1 MKVLIVGSGAREH
14 ALAWKIARS
23 SGVEAIFAAPGNAGT
38 ASLGTNWPGVSA
50 TDVRSI
56 AARAAQEK
64 IDLAVIGPEAAL
76 AAGVADALRREGVAT
91 FGPGRAGARLE
102 SSKAYAKQCM
112 LRWGIP
118 TAAFRV
124 ANDKKQAMNHLK
136 HWQYGGVVVK
146 ADGLA
151 AGKGVVV
158 FDSADEASGVVERWY
173 EERSVPGGGTCIVL
187 EEKLAGKEVS
197 VMAITDGT
205 RAQILEPA
213 CDYKRAGDG
222 DTGPNTGGMGAY
234 SPASDVVDGALL
246 ERVKR
251 EVIERARLGLER
263 DGIEYR
269 GCLYAGLMITSRG
282 PYVLEF
288 NARFGDPET
297 QVVLPRIE
305 SGFLEALCEIAGLKS
320 GIPHPGLK
328 PRHYNTD
335 IPHSSSACVAVVMTS
350 DGYPESSKPVS
361 GLPAPAPQEDVTFFW
376 GGSKTAGD
384 KIDASGGRVL
394 TVSAL
399 GDSIASARE
408 RAYAACSAYAASLP
422 QDTTLRWRTDIA
434 ERASKSAV
442 NAALTPHA
450 PSG

>member
-136 HWQYGGVVVK
+136 HWQYGGVVV
-146 ADGLA
+146 
-151 AGKGVVV
+151 
-158 FDSADEASGVVERWY
+158 RWY

-251 EVIERARLGLER
+251 EVIE
-263 DGIEYR
+263 
-269 GCLYAGLMITSRG
+269 
-282 PYVLEF
+282 
-288 NARFGDPET
+288 
-297 QVVLPRIE
+297 
-305 SGFLEALCEIAGLKS
+305 
-320 GIPHPGLK
+320 
-328 PRHYNTD
+328 
-335 IPHSSSACVAVVMTS
+335 
-350 DGYPESSKPVS
+350 
-361 GLPAPAPQEDVTFFW
+361 
-376 GGSKTAGD
+376 
-384 KIDASGGRVL
+384 
-394 TVSAL
+394 
-399 GDSIASARE
+399 
-408 RAYAACSAYAASLP
+408 
-422 QDTTLRWRTDIA
+422 
-434 ERASKSAV
+434 
-442 NAALTPHA
+442 
-450 PSG
+450 

>member
-1 MKVLIVGSGAREH
+1 VKVLIVGSGAREH
-14 ALAWKIARS
+14 ALAWKIAQS
-23 SGVEAIFAAPGNAGT
+23 PGVEAIFAAPGNAGT
-38 ASLGTNWPGVSA
+38 ASLGTNWSDVSA

-76 AAGVADALRREGVAT
+76 AAGVADVLRREGVAA

-124 ANDKKQAMNHLK
+124 ANDKKQAMKHLK

-151 AGKGVVV
+151 GGKGVMV
-158 FDSADEASGVVERWY
+158 FDSVEEASPVVERWY
-173 EERSVPGGGTCIVL
+173 DERSVPGGGTCIVM
-187 EEKLAGKEVS
+187 EERLAGKEVS
-197 VMAITDGT
+197 VMAITDET
-205 RAQILEPA
+205 RAQVLEPA

-234 SPASDVVDGALL
+234 SPAPDVVDGALL
-246 ERVKR
+246 ERVRR
-251 EVIERARLGLER
+251 EVIERARLGLQR
-263 DGIEYR
+263 DGIGYR

-282 PYVLEF
+282 PFVLEF

-320 GIPHPGLK
+320 GTPQAKLDFSPA
-328 PRHYNTD
+328 
-335 IPHSSSACVAVVMTS
+335 ACVAVVMTS
-350 DGYPESSKPVS
+350 EGYPESSKPVR
-361 GLPAPAPQEDVTFFW
+361 GLPLPAPQEGVAFFW
-376 GGSKTAGD
+376 GGAKAAGD
-384 KIDASGGRVL
+384 KADASGGRVL

-422 QDTTLRWRTDIA
+422 PDTTLRWRTDIA
-434 ERASKSAV
+434 ERASKSGV

>member
-1 MKVLIVGSGAREH
+1 MLIVGSGAREH
-14 ALAWKIARS
+14 ALAWKIAQS
-23 SGVEAIFAAPGNAGT
+23 SAVDAIFAAPGNAGT
-38 ASLGTNWPGVSA
+38 ASLGTNWPEVKP
-50 TDVRSI
+50 TDVPAI
-56 AARAAQEK
+56 AARASSEK
-64 IDLAVIGPEAAL
+64 IDLAIIGPEAAL

-124 ANDKKQAMNHLK
+124 ANDKKQAMKHLK
-136 HWQYGGVVVK
+136 NWQYGGIVVK

-158 FDSADEASGVVERWY
+158 FDSAEEASSVVERWY
-173 EERSVPGGGTCIVL
+173 DERSVPGGGTSIVM

-197 VMAITDGT
+197 VMTITDGT

-234 SPASDVVDGALL
+234 SPAPEVVDSALL
-246 ERVKR
+246 ERVRR
-251 EVIERARLGLER
+251 EVIERARLGLQR

-282 PYVLEF
+282 PFVLEF

-320 GIPHPGLK
+320 
-328 PRHYNTD
+328 D
-335 IPHSSSACVAVVMTS
+335 IPQTRVQFSKAACVAVVMTS
-350 DGYPESSKPVS
+350 EGYPKSSKPVS
-361 GLPAPAPQEDVTFFW
+361 GLPMPAPQENIAFFW
-376 GGSKTAGD
+376 GGSKAAGD
-384 KIDASGGRVL
+384 KVDASGGRVL

-408 RAYAACSAYAASLP
+408 RAYAACSAYVAALP
-422 QDTTLRWRTDIA
+422 PGTTLRWRTDIA

-442 NAALTPHA
+442 NAALTPPA